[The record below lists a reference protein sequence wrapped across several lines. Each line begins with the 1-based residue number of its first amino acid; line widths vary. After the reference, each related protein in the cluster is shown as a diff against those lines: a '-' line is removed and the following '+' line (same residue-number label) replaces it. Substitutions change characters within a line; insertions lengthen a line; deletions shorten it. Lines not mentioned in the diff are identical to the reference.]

1 MLFSGSFELAVLRMS
16 RYYDLSQNCVLYAET
31 MLPQDA
37 FYTNETAEMRLV
49 NFVFDFARSIAEM
62 KLTETEL
69 ALYSAVVLLSPGSH
83 NLLSPLFCKYFF
95 LCKH

>member
-1 MLFSGSFELAVLRMS
+1 MILILSTGSFELAILRMS

-31 MLPQDA
+31 MLPQEA

-49 NFVFDFARSIAEM
+49 NLVFDFARSIAEM

-69 ALYSAVVLLSPGSH
+69 ALYSAVVLLSPGTCSFV
-83 NLLSPLFCKYFF
+83 NSF
-95 LCKH
+95 

>member
-1 MLFSGSFELAVLRMS
+1 MGYVSFTGSFELAILRMS
-16 RYYDLSQNCVLYAET
+16 RYYDLSQNCVLYADT

-49 NFVFDFARSIAEM
+49 SFVFDFARSIAEM

-69 ALYSAVVLLSPGSH
+69 ALYSAVVLLSPG
-83 NLLSPLFCKYFF
+83 K
-95 LCKH
+95 